1 MTVEDSVPLAE
12 LEPLAPLTPPTQ
24 RRRRTGPWHA
34 RVWENIAVSL
44 PAVLMALLAGATW
57 WLVKNTPAPDP
68 ERPSAPPRHMPDY
81 EMQKFSMQRF
91 LPDGTPT
98 GKVEGDAMRHYPD
111 TDTLEIDAVRLRSV
125 DAKGL
130 VSTASAKRALANGDM
145 TEVQLIG
152 DARVLREPPPG
163 ARNGEPFEFRGEFL
177 HVFSDSE
184 RVRSHLPVTLISG
197 RNEIRADSLDYDN
210 LTQTAVLDGRVK
222 GSIAPQ
228 GGDAPAASGTPPGRE
243 TP

>member
-24 RRRRTGPWHA
+24 RRRRTGPWHV
-34 RVWENIAVSL
+34 RLWENIAVSL
-44 PAVLMALLAGATW
+44 PAVLMALLAAATW
-57 WLVKNTPAPDP
+57 WLVKNTPVPDP
-68 ERPSAPPRHMPDY
+68 ERPSAPPRHVPDY
-81 EMQKFSMQRF
+81 EMHKFSMQRF
-91 LPDGTPT
+91 LPDGAPSA
-98 GKVEGDAMRHYPD
+98 KVEGEALRHYPD

-125 DAKGL
+125 DPKGL
-130 VSTASAKRALANGDM
+130 VSTASARRALANGDM
-145 TEVQLIG
+145 SEVQLIG
-152 DARVLREPPPG
+152 AARVKREPAAG

-177 HVFSDSE
+177 HLFTDTE

-197 RNEIRADSLDYDN
+197 RSEIRADSLDYDH
-210 LTQTAVLDGRVK
+210 LTQTAVLAGRVK

-228 GGDAPAASGTPPGRE
+228 GSDAPPAANRE